1 MPKHKVKMTMTVPEM
16 SKVDSE
22 FIIYKDNKK
31 LGTLK
36 ISKGGIE
43 YVPSGNSIN
52 SHKKTWSEFRDLM
65 IS

>member
-52 SHKKTWSEFRDLM
+52 SHKKT
-65 IS
+65 